1 MEFGALIANL
11 ELVAGFMM
19 TAEKSVRHFY
29 VGG

>member
-1 MEFGALIANL
+1 MELGALIANL

-19 TAEKSVRHFY
+19 TAQKSAGHFY